1 MIDTEIDR
9 EWAELQREEIFREQQ
24 RKAESDRLNAWAAW
38 TIQSYREKQERR
50 RTNQKIVVGALL
62 GIGIGLFLCFLSW
75 ATHQ

>member
-38 TIQSYREKQERR
+38 TIQSYREKRERR
-50 RTNQKIVVGALL
+50 RLNRKIFIGVAS
-62 GIGIGLFLCFLSW
+62 GIAIGLFLCFLSW
-75 ATHQ
+75 VTHQ